1 MFIYD
6 TKESILIAIYLHQT
20 TMPKNKSY
28 SDRKKILNELFRTKG
43 YSLTEIIERINE
55 RLDITISKKTIQ
67 NDIQA
72 LRKEALEKG
81 AEIPCIDGRYR
92 YEPKNFNI
100 FEVKIDPSSV
110 ARIKLAAALLKQ
122 IPGLDIHEELNE
134 IFEKLEMRG
143 IKAEEDEQQFIQFD
157 TRPEYTG
164 AKYLA
169 EILEAIKG
177 ETVISFDYQPFN
189 QYTPIRIIIHPYLLK
204 EWNNRWFL
212 IGLPQHFH
220 EQGVYEFHQYGLERI
235 KGKIKAEKIEFYRHY
250 KFDAASFY
258 KNVIGITIPKD
269 AKEERVVLQ
278 FTAPRAKYIET
289 NPLHHSQKLIQ
300 ETNTHKKFEYHLI
313 LNKELESIVLSY
325 GADVQIIEPSVLRE
339 QITKIVLAMNKY

>member
-1 MFIYD
+1 
-6 TKESILIAIYLHQT
+6 
-20 TMPKNKSY
+20 MPTNKSY
-28 SDRKKILNELFRTKG
+28 SDRKKILNELFRTKA
-43 YSLTEIIERINE
+43 YSLPEIMARINE

-72 LRKEALEKG
+72 LRKEALGKG

-92 YEPKNFNI
+92 YEPQNFNI
-100 FEVKIDPSSV
+100 FEVKVDPASV
-110 ARIKLAAALLKQ
+110 AKIKLAAALLKQ

-143 IKAEEDEQQFIQFD
+143 INTEEDEQQFIQFD

-169 EILEAIKG
+169 EILDAIKG

-189 QYTPIRIIIHPYLLK
+189 HDVPIRIVVHPYLLK

-220 EQGVYEFHQYGLERI
+220 DNGEYEFHQYGLERI
-235 KGKIKAEKIEFYRHY
+235 KSKVKVEKIEFYRHH
-250 KFDAASFY
+250 KFDASTFY

-269 AKEERVVLQ
+269 AKVEKVVLQ
-278 FTAPRAKYIET
+278 FTNARAKYIET
-289 NPLHHSQKLIQ
+289 NPLHHSQKLIAES
-300 ETNTHKKFEYHLI
+300 ETHLAFQYQLI
-313 LNKELESIVLSY
+313 LNKELESLILSY
-325 GADVQIIEPSVLRE
+325 GADVIIIEPQALKE
-339 QITKIVLAMNKY
+339 QINKTLLAINKH

>member
-1 MFIYD
+1 
-6 TKESILIAIYLHQT
+6 
-20 TMPKNKSY
+20 MPKNKSY
-28 SDRKKILNELFRTKG
+28 SDRKKILNELFRTKA
-43 YSLTEIIERINE
+43 YSLPEIMARINE

-72 LRKEALEKG
+72 LRNEAFEKG

-92 YEPKNFNI
+92 YEPQNFNI
-100 FEVKIDPSSV
+100 FEVKVDPASV
-110 ARIKLAAALLKQ
+110 AKIKLAAALLKQ

-143 IKAEEDEQQFIQFD
+143 INAEEDEQQFIQFD

-169 EILEAIKG
+169 EILDAIKG

-189 QYTPIRIIIHPYLLK
+189 HDAPIRIVVHPYLLK

-212 IGLPQHFH
+212 IGLPEHFH
-220 EQGVYEFHQYGLERI
+220 EKGECEFHQYGLERI
-235 KGKIKAEKIEFYRHY
+235 KSKIKVEKIEFYRHH
-250 KFDAASFY
+250 KFNAATFY

-269 AKEERVVLQ
+269 AKVEKVVLQ
-278 FTAPRAKYIET
+278 FTNERSKYIET
-289 NPLHHSQKLIQ
+289 NPLHHSQKLINES
-300 ETNTHKKFEYHLI
+300 ETYLTFEYQLI
-313 LNKELESIVLSY
+313 LNKELESIILSY
-325 GADVQIIEPSVLRE
+325 GADVYIIKPSLLQGQINKTI
-339 QITKIVLAMNKY
+339 LAMNKY